1 MIYPPPRSTLFPYT
15 TLFRSDAGE
24 RCLHKIHS
32 TEDCLLAE
40 AVSGSQPAPE
50 IELIPVGHVD
60 AHFLYQSRRPRTFQF
75 AQAKAREGQ
84 GRTASTLPQ
93 GLKFPIDLTAPLSM
107 TNAPDRPA
115 RGGTHAGCAHECRR
129 NCKAPARSFS
139 AGLLPRLRT
148 GDRARRLRERA
159 RTAALSGELYPA
171 RGDHFRRDHD
181 GAC

>member
-1 MIYPPPRSTLFPYT
+1 
-15 TLFRSDAGE
+15 
-24 RCLHKIHS
+24 
-32 TEDCLLAE
+32 
-40 AVSGSQPAPE
+40 
-50 IELIPVGHVD
+50 
-60 AHFLYQSRRPRTFQF
+60 
-75 AQAKAREGQ
+75 
-84 GRTASTLPQ
+84 
-93 GLKFPIDLTAPLSM
+93 M

-181 GAC
+181 GVADFAMYVAGFSAVGPQPLAVTTNLSINFLRKPRQADLVADARLLKVGKRLAVGEVTIFSDSVPEPVAHVTSTYSIPSNGN